1 VLRSGNDPFA
11 TCAASN
17 FLVWARYQRRLEK
30 QTMKLE
36 KWALIAEIVSAIAIV
51 LSLIFVGLQVRQGTE
66 ETAANSRALEAT
78 VRESMLNADLSIMRS
93 ALPYS
98 YLMQNRP
105 PATDEETRQFGIFF
119 IMLIRSRENYWTQ
132 HANGMLDDET
142 YRSYRETFLNI
153 LLRSDLAYSFWRTF
167 SSNAVQGFVAEINE
181 ELESRG
187 RMPKAAVPSSN

>member
-1 VLRSGNDPFA
+1 
-11 TCAASN
+11 
-17 FLVWARYQRRLEK
+17 
-30 QTMKLE
+30 MKLE